1 MLQNRVWGGRRG
13 HCDDMIGGPRFIFT
27 SADKMKDKSRMASH
41 SRKSGG
47 AKVKML
53 DAVFKSSGS
62 IEYIGDLSDDARM
75 AGIKVF
81 MEMFKRLVQKNP
93 ILKKS
98 LKQLTDRSHTRRSGS
113 QKGGGLFDGEFSQE
127 IRDTEARVKLLRE
140 QIADDPRNLV
150 NPQKEFLINDY
161 RDYIKEMKKWRQFH
175 NYVYMFSVPLLAPQ
189 FARML
194 MAFVIHIIAFS
205 ASTIP
210 MAGATTYNLFV
221 AFMGHLFSPLNRLT
235 ENIFRGAGNRDTE
248 SEEPDNSGLC
258 RPGTRPDPSL
268 GCVPIFTPKPAAEE
282 ASWRLGVTKIGLD
295 TIDAITFNLQHT
307 LADPLQGFATVAVA
321 AVMLWRIH
329 QLVQYEEDEFRKKLE
344 RMKAAQRESVRAMT
358 TMEQTARTAHTAAL
372 ATLGPAFAQL
382 GNGTALMAIATGIFQ
397 TGAPAQQQL
406 LMGAPPQPI
415 PRAVP
420 RLGNAPRGSIVGSPR
435 THTAALEGLVALGAA
450 SRRTRAGSRP
460 PGS

>member
-1 MLQNRVWGGRRG
+1 
-13 HCDDMIGGPRFIFT
+13 
-27 SADKMKDKSRMASH
+27 
-41 SRKSGG
+41 
-47 AKVKML
+47 ML

-205 ASTIP
+205 ASTVP

-307 LADPLQGFATVAVA
+307 LADPLQGFATFAVA
-321 AVMLWRIH
+321 AVMLWRIY

>member
-1 MLQNRVWGGRRG
+1 MTRLIN
-13 HCDDMIGGPRFIFT
+13 PRFIFT
-27 SADKMKDKSRMASH
+27 SADKMKDNSRMASH

-62 IEYIGDLSDDARM
+62 IEYIGDLSDEARM

-81 MEMFKRLVQKNP
+81 VEMFKRLVQKNP
-93 ILKKS
+93 ILKKG
-98 LKQLTDRSHTRRSGS
+98 LKQLTDRSRTRRSGS

-127 IRDTEARVKLLRE
+127 IRETEARVKLLRE

-175 NYVYMFSVPLLAPQ
+175 NYVYMLSVPVLAPQ

-194 MAFVIHIIAFS
+194 MAFVIHVIAFS
-205 ASTIP
+205 ASTVP
-210 MAGATTYNLFV
+210 MAGATTYNLV
-221 AFMGHLFSPLNRLT
+221 IAFMGHLFSPLNKLT
-235 ENIFRGAGNRDTE
+235 ENIFRGAGNRDTG
-248 SEEPDNSGLC
+248 SEEPDSSGLC
-258 RPGTRPDPSL
+258 SPGFRPDPSL
-268 GCVPIFTPKPAAEE
+268 GCVRIFTPEAAAEE
-282 ASWRLGVTKIGLD
+282 APWTLDITRIGMD

-321 AVMLWRIH
+321 AVMLWRLH
-329 QLVQYEEDEFRKKLE
+329 QIAQYEDNEFRQKLE

-406 LMGAPPQPI
+406 LMGSPALPI

-435 THTAALEGLVALGAA
+435 THTAALEGLVALGAP